1 VDFYIALRQ
10 RFVNPN
16 DNGLVVEVALQ
27 KINNPEKLSVI
38 HITQDEVLSKRDEGL
53 GIYESR
59 LESTNSPGDS
69 QEAEIARLLT
79 KIYSPDSVFVNPSLE
94 NKGEFCDVL
103 VIGNVDAVAIQ
114 AKSTIR
120 SEARFSESKER
131 RQSRLTKHFKTALKQ
146 ARRSERLFYGLNK
159 TVTFDG
165 SLVGLTPR
173 STLLFHLIV
182 LYEKDAELLEAWS
195 EELASFSTENTPV
208 VVLDFAEFV
217 CMLNVYKSRDVFI
230 AALLTL
236 ANSFQ
241 KRKKIQEYDFFRDR
255 VAGFGQ

>member
-1 VDFYIALRQ
+1 MRASLLDVLKSETLEIGFFDSHMSELLSGEWRITPSGDLDSYFDDCNAELDSNSVVDFYIALRQ

-173 STLLFHLIV
+173 STL
-182 LYEKDAELLEAWS
+182 
-195 EELASFSTENTPV
+195 
-208 VVLDFAEFV
+208 
-217 CMLNVYKSRDVFI
+217 
-230 AALLTL
+230 
-236 ANSFQ
+236 
-241 KRKKIQEYDFFRDR
+241 
-255 VAGFGQ
+255 